1 MWRHNLTMAI
11 RLMSICAAGSRVMRR
26 IPLSPLYFLI
36 VGAAALLIAWATVWV
51 STLHLA
57 RTSPVH
63 ALRYE

>member
-1 MWRHNLTMAI
+1 VASQSNDGHPAYVYLRRWLEGYAD
-11 RLMSICAAGSRVMRR
+11 R